1 MTPEP
6 AFTKTERILCVLF
19 PSCFTILLLY
29 YGPFRYNISGL
40 LAGKNTAAPAFTL
53 CVLAGLFL
61 LNELHRLLPEGKK
74 RTLFLI
80 LLSGGALSTLIIKD
94 NTHAGAQIHL
104 FTALLLFGLM
114 QAVILRTSFPSSA
127 FRIYLMGLLLS
138 LGCVLYTL
146 SISGMAEIAYVWDL
160 FLWFFMKRSQG

>member
-1 MTPEP
+1 MTPKP

-40 LAGKNTAAPAFTL
+40 LAAKNTAVLTYSL
-53 CVLAGLFL
+53 CISAGLFL
-61 LNELHRLLPEGKK
+61 LYELHRLFGPQKK
-74 RTLFLI
+74 KKLFLI
-80 LLSGGALSTLIIKD
+80 LLAGCALSTLIIKD

-127 FRIYLMGLLLS
+127 FRIYLMGLFLS